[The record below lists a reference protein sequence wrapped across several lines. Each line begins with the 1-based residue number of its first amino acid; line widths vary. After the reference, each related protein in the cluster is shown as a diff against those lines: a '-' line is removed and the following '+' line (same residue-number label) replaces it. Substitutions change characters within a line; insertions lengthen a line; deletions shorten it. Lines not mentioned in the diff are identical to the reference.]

1 MKSKEKR
8 IIGGDDKTLH
18 PVFEAWFD
26 IHSNYIRIEG
36 ETAYDYSEGANT
48 SLLVAAANSLPD
60 WVGVAEHYVDR
71 APKERSLES
80 SEKPKKVETNR
91 GLLDAYL
98 ATEDYGYLIELKQR
112 YMRPIT
118 KRNKVGSFGYYHS
131 SPLPEA
137 RKQIQQLDFKGSF
150 ATGKYFTSYYGGF
163 LVPSYQ
169 WKKYKIEQDEAVSRL
184 EEICRESFSTYAIFG
199 PDISDKDLSL
209 SKKNYRPVVA
219 LGLCRYD

>member
-1 MKSKEKR
+1 MKNKEIR

-26 IHSNYIRIEG
+26 IHSKYISVEG

-48 SLLVAAANSLPD
+48 SLLVAAANSLEG

-71 APKERSLES
+71 APKDETPDPLEKS
-80 SEKPKKVETNR
+80 KKVKTNR

-98 ATEDYGYLIELKQR
+98 ATEEHGYLIELKQR
-112 YMRPIT
+112 YMKPIT
-118 KRNKVGSFGYYHS
+118 KKDKVGSFGYYHS

-137 RKQIQQLDFKGSF
+137 KKQIEQLDFKGSF
-150 ATGKYFTSYYGGF
+150 ATERDFTSYYGGF
-163 LVPSYQ
+163 LIPSYNR
-169 WKKYKIEQDEAVSRL
+169 KEYKIKQDEAVSRIQS
-184 EEICRESFSTYAIFG
+184 ICRESFSTYAIFG
-199 PDISDKDLSL
+199 PDLSDEDLSL